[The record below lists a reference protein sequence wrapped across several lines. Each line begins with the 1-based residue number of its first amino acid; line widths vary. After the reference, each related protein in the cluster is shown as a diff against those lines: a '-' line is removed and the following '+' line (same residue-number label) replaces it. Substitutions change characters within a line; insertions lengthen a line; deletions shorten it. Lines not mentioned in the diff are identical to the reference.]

1 MPMTYRAPRS
11 AAPSINL
18 GLLGAVYLIAGA
30 IIASTHHYY
39 AHLHTA
45 RQIGSAVLAIV
56 LWPLLY
62 LGIDLHIR

>member
-1 MPMTYRAPRS
+1 MLPRGN
-11 AAPSINL
+11 I
-18 GLLGAVYLIAGA
+18 GLLGVVYMVAGA
-30 IIASTHHYY
+30 IVAATHHYY

-45 RQIGSAVLAIV
+45 RQLGSAVLAIL

>member
-1 MPMTYRAPRS
+1 MAIGYRASR
-11 AAPSINL
+11 AAPTLNP
-18 GLLGAVYLIAGA
+18 GLLGAIYLIAGA
-30 IIASTHHYY
+30 IVAATHHYY

-62 LGIDLHIR
+62 LGIDLHIH